1 MKQKKIFRTIYNIC
15 VLIILIAGAWLVV
28 DHFVHFGE
36 GEYTDNAT
44 VQQHITP
51 VNARVGGCI
60 KEIRFN
66 EYQPVHKG
74 DTLVVIEDSEYRLRL
89 AQAEADLQRELAGG
103 AATTSGIDATRQSIS
118 VSDAGI
124 DEARVRMENAKAD
137 DHRYAQLLKSDAVT
151 QQQYDQIH
159 TAYLAAKAR

>member
-51 VNARVGGCI
+51 VNARVGGFI

-103 AATTSGIDATRQSIS
+103 AATTSGIDAT
-118 VSDAGI
+118 
-124 DEARVRMENAKAD
+124 
-137 DHRYAQLLKSDAVT
+137 
-151 QQQYDQIH
+151 
-159 TAYLAAKAR
+159 

>member
-51 VNARVGGCI
+51 VNARVGGFI

-74 DTLVVIEDSEYRLRL
+74 DTLVVIEDHIRHRCH
-89 AQAEADLQRELAGG
+89 
-103 AATTSGIDATRQSIS
+103 TTEHLG
-118 VSDAGI
+118 V
-124 DEARVRMENAKAD
+124 
-137 DHRYAQLLKSDAVT
+137 
-151 QQQYDQIH
+151 
-159 TAYLAAKAR
+159 

>member
-15 VLIILIAGAWLVV
+15 VLIILIAGAWFVV

-51 VNARVGGCI
+51 VNARVGGFI

-74 DTLVVIEDSEYRLRL
+74 GTLVVISRH
-89 AQAEADLQRELAGG
+89 GSPSTCIG
-103 AATTSGIDATRQSIS
+103 
-118 VSDAGI
+118 
-124 DEARVRMENAKAD
+124 
-137 DHRYAQLLKSDAVT
+137 
-151 QQQYDQIH
+151 H
-159 TAYLAAKAR
+159 TCTGWSSC

>member
-1 MKQKKIFRTIYNIC
+1 MKQKKLLRTIYNIC
-15 VLIILIAGAWLVV
+15 VLVILLIGVWLVV
-28 DHFVHFGE
+28 DHFVHFGD

-51 VNARVGGCI
+51 VNARVGGFI

-66 EYQPVHKG
+66 EYQQVHKG
-74 DTLVVIEDSEYRLRL
+74 DTLVVIEDSEFRLRL

-103 AATTSGIDATRQSIS
+103 EATTSGINVTQQNMT

-124 DEARVRMENAKAD
+124 EEARVHLDNARTD
-137 DHRYAQLLKSDAVT
+137 DQRLPSC
-151 QQQYDQIH
+151 
-159 TAYLAAKAR
+159 